1 MFRRSM
7 AALLLTILA
16 LAACSPWTPL
26 QTDIHPIPPPIKQT
40 EALPGQPKPSQGQ
53 GRFAQV
59 VDVIDGD
66 TIRVRY
72 GGQTYRVRYIGI
84 DTPELEHDGTPAD
97 WMGPEAKAKNEM
109 LVIGKNVFLEKDVSE
124 TDRYGRLL
132 RYVWVGDIMM
142 NGELVRQGY
151 AQAVS
156 FPPDVKY
163 LNWLRQLQ
171 QEAEEEGI
179 GLWAPHP

>member
-1 MFRRSM
+1 MFRRSII
-7 AALLLTILA
+7 ALLLTLLA
-16 LAACSPWTPL
+16 LTACYAQPVTPP
-26 QTDIHPIPPPIKQT
+26 DPQT
-40 EALPGQPKPSQGQ
+40 EPLPGQPRPSLERGQ
-53 GRFAQV
+53 FAQV
-59 VDVIDGD
+59 VAVVDGD
-66 TIRVRY
+66 TIHVRY
-72 GGQTYRVRYIGI
+72 GGQTYRLRYIGI

-97 WMGPEAKAKNEM
+97 WLGMEAKAKNEM
-109 LVIGKNVFLEKDVSE
+109 LVAGKNVFLEKDVSE

-132 RYVWVGDIMM
+132 RYVWVGDTMI

-163 LNWLRQLQ
+163 LQWLRQLQ
-171 QEAEEEGI
+171 QEAEEKGI

>member
-1 MFRRSM
+1 MFKRSTP
-7 AALLLTILA
+7 ALLLVVSLT
-16 LAACSPWTPL
+16 ACRYWM
-26 QTDIHPIPPPIKQT
+26 PPPIDVNPITPPAQQT
-40 EALPGQPKPSQGQ
+40 EASPDQRAPDFEQGQ
-53 GRFAQV
+53 FAQV
-59 VDVIDGD
+59 VSVVDGD

-84 DTPELEHDGTPAD
+84 DTPELEHNGTPAD
-97 WMGPEAKAKNEM
+97 WLGPEAKVKNEL
-109 LVIGKNVFLEKDVSE
+109 LVGGKNVFLEKDVSE

-132 RYVWVGDIMM
+132 RYVWVGDTMI

-171 QEAEEEGI
+171 QEAKEEGV
-179 GLWAPHP
+179 GLWAQ